1 MDGRSQ
7 RQVVVSKRKGA
18 SRPPHRL
25 REITSRLIEAEAIG
39 PKVRHLHPLSSSA
52 RHKTSARHA
61 GRGLP
66 LRHHPANRAS
76 VFDPKLGRQVPKL
89 NSVVLVVECKALA
102 WDHLG
107 MKDMRMLFS
116 ARDRRR
122 IERARNRLVAAGIY
136 CEVRTF
142 RSTTPGADDSCYPEL
157 WVRAN
162 PDYHTASVLYT
173 SPLQLLRQRV

>member
-1 MDGRSQ
+1 
-7 RQVVVSKRKGA
+7 
-18 SRPPHRL
+18 
-25 REITSRLIEAEAIG
+25 
-39 PKVRHLHPLSSSA
+39 
-52 RHKTSARHA
+52 
-61 GRGLP
+61 
-66 LRHHPANRAS
+66 
-76 VFDPKLGRQVPKL
+76 
-89 NSVVLVVECKALA
+89 VLVVESKALA
-102 WDHLG
+102 WDHSG

-116 ARDRRR
+116 ARDRRQ